1 MPLVV
6 ISNHGKYFDFKF
18 TGLLK
23 KKKVDESVN
32 IPDIERTKMPESII
46 CIKIIF
52 FPKVYSNLMVLVF
65 GKEQYCH

>member
-1 MPLVV
+1 MLMSLVV
-6 ISNHGKYFDFKF
+6 ISNHGKYFDFRF
-18 TGLLK
+18 TGRME

-52 FPKVYSNLMVLVF
+52 FKCIAS
-65 GKEQYCH
+65 

>member
-46 CIKIIF
+46 CLKIIF
-52 FPKVYSNLMVLVF
+52 SKSV
-65 GKEQYCH
+65 